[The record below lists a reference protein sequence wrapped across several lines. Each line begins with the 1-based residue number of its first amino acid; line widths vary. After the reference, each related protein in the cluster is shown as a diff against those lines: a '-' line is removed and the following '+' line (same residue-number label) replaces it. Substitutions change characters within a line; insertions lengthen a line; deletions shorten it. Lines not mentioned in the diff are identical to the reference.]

1 MKEVYVYRLPNDS
14 LADIGKKIDSAAV
27 EAGVILSAK
36 KRKVLLTACVRNG
49 EVLVKGAE
57 LKAHKELDRV
67 TISVFTDTRTLLN
80 STKVEK
86 KYFSLD
92 EVISDFKPVREPNF
106 NEFWMAQEK
115 IDKGSYNLVP
125 QEIGLPKGSIEK
137 LIGKQLTWEDEPVEL
152 KEVK

>member
-1 MKEVYVYRLPNDS
+1 MKEVYVHRLPNDS
-14 LADIGKKIDSAAV
+14 MADIGKKIDNAAV

-86 KYFSLD
+86 RYFSLD
-92 EVISDFKPVREPNF
+92 EVISDCVTKLN
-106 NEFWMAQEK
+106 K
-115 IDKGSYNLVP
+115 
-125 QEIGLPKGSIEK
+125 IEK
-137 LIGKQLTWEDEPVEL
+137 MVGDCSGDDNDCRKLFDSLYDLFYGDK
-152 KEVK
+152 K